1 MKRIGA
7 FALLVLFAAC
17 SRDEP
22 PAPSSGAPDAANPA
36 PSAAPVQPQTSAS
49 ESNEVTHELVGTRW
63 ALVRLGG
70 EPVSLPDGA
79 QEPFLALESTESRA
93 VGYGGCNRFT
103 GSYALSGDEL
113 SFKQMASTRMA
124 CPDMQ
129 TESAVM
135 KALEATARWQISGA
149 QLDLFSANGALVA
162 SFEARNL

>member
-1 MKRIGA
+1 MNRIW
-7 FALLVLFAAC
+7 ALGLFVLLAAC
-17 SRDEP
+17 SRDESA
-22 PAPSSGAPDAANPA
+22 APSSGEPDAVNLA
-36 PSAAPVQPQTSAS
+36 PAAPIEPQTQAP

-70 EPVSLPDGA
+70 EPVSIPDGA
-79 QEPFLALESTESRA
+79 QEPFLALESAGSRA

-103 GSYALSGDEL
+103 GNYELSGQDL

-129 TESAVM
+129 TESAFM
-135 KALEATARWQISGA
+135 KALEAAARWQISGA
-149 QLDLFSANGALVA
+149 QLDLFSADGALVA

>member
-1 MKRIGA
+1 MNRFGA
-7 FALLVLFAAC
+7 LALFVLFTAC

-22 PAPSSGAPDAANPA
+22 AAPSGGDAAPPA
-36 PSAAPVQPQTSAS
+36 AVIEPPKAAP
-49 ESNEVTHELVGTRW
+49 ESSEVTHDLAGTRW

-70 EPVSLPDGA
+70 QSVSVPEGA
-79 QEPFLALESTESRA
+79 QEPFLVLESTDSRA

-103 GSYALSGDEL
+103 GSYESSGENL

-129 TESAVM
+129 TEDAFM
-135 KALEATARWQISGA
+135 KALTATARWQISGA
-149 QLDLFSANGALVA
+149 QLDLFGADGALVA